1 MTIQELKLKI
11 ENETLDDSGL
21 VFYYTDNRFLVDQY
35 VYAISKLKN
44 RPVVYYDSMPVADSV
59 FGAVDDGALSVVI
72 TDTPTLPENNTIV
85 VSKNKCDDSIEFPSL
100 EFWQIK
106 DYVFTL
112 CSGAES
118 DVLESFI
125 SKYNDLY
132 KLENEIEKLTIFESS
147 ERKLLSKKFLNDNIF
162 NGLSTVNLFDFV
174 NAIQNKNCT
183 SVGNMYNSIEKD
195 TMSFTGIMLK
205 QFRNMVNV
213 YLQDNPTE
221 TTTGLK
227 EKQIW
232 AIKRVC
238 KNYTKQQILDRF
250 KFLST
255 IDLKLKSGELPA
267 DIIFDYVLIKLFL
280 L

>member
-44 RPVVYYDSMPVADSV
+44 RPVVYYDSIPVTDSV
-59 FGAVDDGALSVVI
+59 FGAVDDGTLSVVI

-100 EFWQIK
+100 EVWQIK

-132 KLENEIEKLTIFESS
+132 KLENEIEKISIFESS

-174 NAIQNKNCT
+174 NAVQNKNYT

-195 TMSFTGIMLK
+195 PMSFTGIMLK

-238 KNYTKQQILDRF
+238 KNYTKQQVLDRF

-267 DIIFDYVLIKLFL
+267 EIIFDYVLTKLFL